1 MVPLSNDPKSIL
13 TNPLG
18 CPILRNWFS
27 DNFKLGEELFEKA
40 LRKFE
45 TCVLVN
51 SNLWGK
57 LFSSLESPATFAEAV
72 KVTSVPILLFQILII

>member
-51 SNLWGK
+51 SNL
-57 LFSSLESPATFAEAV
+57 
-72 KVTSVPILLFQILII
+72 